1 MHDAPGEGHYANVC
15 AHNNMAS
22 ASDSRQ
28 PPPDEEFEAA
38 VGALRLLADPT
49 RLRLMWLLTEGEHDV
64 STLVELSGAPRA
76 SVSQHLAKLR
86 LAGMALVRRDG
97 RRMIYRARDN
107 HVRGLIAEVL
117 GHAYHLLH
125 DPPER

>member
-1 MHDAPGEGHYANVC
+1 M
-15 AHNNMAS
+15 
-22 ASDSRQ
+22 
-28 PPPDEEFEAA
+28 
-38 VGALRLLADPT
+38 
-49 RLRLMWLLTEGEHDV
+49 

-97 RRMIYRARDN
+97 RRMIYRARDS
-107 HVRGLIAEVL
+107 HVRTLIAEVL

-125 DPPER
+125 DPPDDVRAG

>member
-1 MHDAPGEGHYANVC
+1 MC
-15 AHNNMAS
+15 AHKNMAS
-22 ASDSRQ
+22 ANHSQQ
-28 PPPDEEFEAA
+28 PPDDEQFEAA

-49 RLRLMWLLTEGEHDV
+49 RLRLIWLLTEGEHDV

-97 RRMIYRARDN
+97 RRMIYRARDS
-107 HVRGLIAEVL
+107 HVRTLIAEVL

-125 DPPER
+125 DPPEG